1 MYDFVI
7 ILLTNLWDLPSAIF
21 VGIALLVLAYTYS
34 FKKPGLILICDL
46 AYPVGVIG
54 LLIGLVGLLQNVSDL
69 DALTIVLAMA
79 TALVPLIYA
88 AIGYGIACG

>member
-1 MYDFVI
+1 MYDFFM

-21 VGIALLVLAYTYS
+21 VGIALLALAYTNS

-54 LLIGLVGLLQNVSDL
+54 LLIGSSGL
-69 DALTIVLAMA
+69 
-79 TALVPLIYA
+79 
-88 AIGYGIACG
+88 IAKCFRS